1 MPFTLSR
8 APDGSDPITTKQV
21 KSSLKALKIR
31 YAALCRPVL
40 TLPSHGQILHLRL
53 QQTGCM
59 QPSAIL
65 LTTDSVGEKKEKMV
79 VKEMDAVDVTL
90 GSQDGLVHRKRDPF
104 L

>member
-1 MPFTLSR
+1 
-8 APDGSDPITTKQV
+8 
-21 KSSLKALKIR
+21 
-31 YAALCRPVL
+31 
-40 TLPSHGQILHLRL
+40 
-53 QQTGCM
+53 M
-59 QPSAIL
+59 QPFVDLCSHSLAMVRSSTFVSSRQVACNPAIL